1 MREIKFRGKCKD
13 DGEWVY
19 GYAVKYLTGRFNI
32 YEPVK
37 SSVSEDDVYQYEVS
51 TDTVGQFAG
60 LHDKNGIPIYEG
72 DIIDFGLNAVVKYH
86 PFLCSFI
93 LDCDNREPHLNDSYS
108 ELGFMEKTSKKFVV
122 IGNIHDTP
130 ELLDKIA
137 EQHEYRRTSTEP

>member
-1 MREIKFRGKCKD
+1 MREIKFKGKRKRT
-13 DGEWVY
+13 GEWVY
-19 GYAVKYLTGRFNI
+19 GYLSDETETFLDKKYTHKVIFENL
-32 YEPVK
+32 K
-37 SSVSEDDVYQYEVS
+37 SFQTDNFMYVVRDCEV
-51 TDTVGQFAG
+51 DPETVGQFTG
-60 LHDKNGIPIYEG
+60 LHDKNGTPIYEG

-130 ELLDKIA
+130 ELLK
-137 EQHEYRRTSTEP
+137 